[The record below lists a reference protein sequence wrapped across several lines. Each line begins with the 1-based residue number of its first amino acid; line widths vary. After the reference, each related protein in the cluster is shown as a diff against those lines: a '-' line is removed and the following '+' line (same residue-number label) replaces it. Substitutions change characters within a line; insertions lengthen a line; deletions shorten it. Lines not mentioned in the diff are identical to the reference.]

1 MNNYIGND
9 LNYKAYENIEDLS
22 NYKSDLEL
30 ELYRNERL
38 KLYSTHVN
46 FIKNNITVDSLRVVE
61 VGSGSSALLYAL
73 EKSNMLT
80 ESSLGIE
87 FSNSRYKFAERW
99 REDCSFKNVNNVNN
113 DFSKVDIATA
123 YYDLFLIVD
132 NTFSYLDSENSLYPQ
147 ICVNKAYESLK
158 ENGKLII
165 EVHNFSKIIDAM
177 SKDNISYFWKENAKS
192 NPFSYSLYKYNY
204 IPDTN
209 RLITE
214 SVYISR
220 ENKIQV
226 KKEIAYVYTIDSL
239 NQLFNGKFMIDGVFQ
254 DYHCNEFTSD
264 SSDMVV
270 CCYKI

>member
-1 MNNYIGND
+1 LNNYIGND

-113 DFSKVDIATA
+113 D
-123 YYDLFLIVD
+123 
-132 NTFSYLDSENSLYPQ
+132 NN
-147 ICVNKAYESLK
+147 VNKEKRGKEKPPRPRFKKPTTSEVIEFAIDNKIDLPGFHDYYESNGWMVGKNKMKDWKAAARNWAKRQPQYGVNNATYQQSTTTKPKTHHQRISQILTDDLK
-158 ENGKLII
+158 RSVAAEMDECDFQENGNHLS
-165 EVHNFSKIIDAM
+165 E
-177 SKDNISYFWKENAKS
+177 
-192 NPFSYSLYKYNY
+192 
-204 IPDTN
+204 
-209 RLITE
+209 
-214 SVYISR
+214 
-220 ENKIQV
+220 
-226 KKEIAYVYTIDSL
+226 
-239 NQLFNGKFMIDGVFQ
+239 
-254 DYHCNEFTSD
+254 
-264 SSDMVV
+264 
-270 CCYKI
+270 